1 MFSWMDLI
9 VVANNHKLMNV
20 WNPSIWGHHYSSCG
34 HSFFFS
40 WVNPFQICARAKW
53 DLKNNGVSEDSTS
66 VIESLV
72 SERKKKC
79 RRVGEGSGVW
89 TKHEWDV
96 KWKTG
101 SLFFFPFKPQV
112 EALVKLFLA
121 KFCGFYYR
129 TCSPKLYYQMIISR
143 ISLILVFHLWES
155 EVIKSVLSV
164 DISFASFR
172 IGKRQGAVAIKIG
185 VLCLKSSS
193 QKFHCSVNNLLGNVH
208 FIFLVVL
215 PFIFHIIEL
224 SSQIRSELLL
234 SYF

>member
-1 MFSWMDLI
+1 MHKDVFSWMELI

-20 WNPSIWGHHYSSCG
+20 WNPSIWGHHYSSRG

-101 SLFFFPFKPQV
+101 SLFLFFFQTTSW
-112 EALVKLFLA
+112 
-121 KFCGFYYR
+121 GFSE
-129 TCSPKLYYQMIISR
+129 TFSCK
-143 ISLILVFHLWES
+143 ILW
-155 EVIKSVLSV
+155 
-164 DISFASFR
+164 
-172 IGKRQGAVAIKIG
+172 
-185 VLCLKSSS
+185 
-193 QKFHCSVNNLLGNVH
+193 
-208 FIFLVVL
+208 
-215 PFIFHIIEL
+215 
-224 SSQIRSELLL
+224 LLL
-234 SYF
+234 SYMFPKIILSDDNKQNFSYFGVSFVRIRGHQICVACWY